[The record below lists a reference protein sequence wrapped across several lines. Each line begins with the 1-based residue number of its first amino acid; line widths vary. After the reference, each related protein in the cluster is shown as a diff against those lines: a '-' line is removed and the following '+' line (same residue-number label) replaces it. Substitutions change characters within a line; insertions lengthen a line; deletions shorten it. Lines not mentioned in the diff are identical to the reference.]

1 MSTARSVHVYSFTL
15 GASFSGSNWPL
26 FELFGDPSIGPTR
39 VIDSFVNPLVN
50 VAIRG
55 YDPQADV
62 KDRTFLDHLLHSSK
76 GRTNKVFLG
85 VLLPQT
91 IDLKEVR
98 DELLNILFAA
108 RDTMTSLFTWITYIF
123 ATHPQIME
131 RARNEVLA
139 IVPETRAPTMTD
151 LRQMRYRT

>member
-1 MSTARSVHVYSFTL
+1 MSRTAPSWTIFFTAQKVRRVSSLQNSFT
-15 GASFSGSNWPL
+15 SN
-26 FELFGDPSIGPTR
+26 
-39 VIDSFVNPLVN
+39 V
-50 VAIRG
+50 
-55 YDPQADV
+55 
-62 KDRTFLDHLLHSSK
+62 
-76 GRTNKVFLG
+76 
-85 VLLPQT
+85 
-91 IDLKEVR
+91 DLKEVR

-139 IVPETRAPTMTD
+139 IVAETRAPSMAD

>member
-1 MSTARSVHVYSFTL
+1 MHVYLFTL
-15 GASFSGSNWPL
+15 GTSFSGSNWPL
-26 FELFGDPSIGPTR
+26 FELFGDPSKGPTR

-50 VAIRG
+50 IAIRG

-76 GRTNKVFLG
+76 GTRNN
-85 VLLPQT
+85 